1 MWNFIMK
8 YRFAYLYIC
17 LSFFIACCNDKTLV
31 DNKTTVDIIDYDSTG
46 FNCRMESSYSI
57 EGFGITNCKIL
68 MNDTI
73 ALFRGQVQNN
83 QFIQVTLT
91 NTVRGYIKSLLY
103 SIYSENKSVIK
114 KQYVN
119 KNDYISSI
127 ESKWYIKMNFEG
139 KRIEEDV
146 DVSSYEASF
155 EDPFHPQYYKIEDL
169 VYAITKKIESDIYN
183 FKNTQ
188 NYTPKPWIEEMFHGE
203 YYEPYNNI
211 NSNKYQ

>member
-17 LSFFIACCNDKTLV
+17 LSFFIACCNDKTLIE
-31 DNKTTVDIIDYDSTG
+31 NKTTVDIIDYDSTG
-46 FNCRMESSYSI
+46 FNCQMESSYSI

-73 ALFRGQVQNN
+73 ALFRGQVQNK

-91 NTVRGYIKSLLY
+91 NTVRCYIKSLLY

-114 KQYVN
+114 KQDVN

-155 EDPFHPQYYKIEDL
+155 EDPFHPQFDKIFTVML
-169 VYAITKKIESDIYN
+169 AITDKMERDNLNLEFRSYIPE
-183 FKNTQ
+183 
-188 NYTPKPWIEEMFHGE
+188 PWIEEMFHGE